1 MGIPQIQQQE
11 IARRKSR
18 ENSPSQPGKVR
29 CGFFLTAA
37 NQQPEKNPGISRN
50 CPWHFR
56 KIGYNRSVP
65 QGNIEDL
72 CNGSTPDSDSV
83 CGGSNPSSSAMKKA
97 LASASAFFNEIN
109 PLRDLWNALRA
120 WNMADAMWNACGR
133 EWIYFRLHRII
144 RQGSSARDF
153 VPVQSFKNGGI
164 LYVFPVF
171 ETAEMVQKIRWDPQT
186 QLCGVAFISLSASA
200 ENFTSAYGA
209 YFTFCKAKYFTGCF
223 VLEAPNTILAPCE
236 CHWPASFAIYFP

>member
-29 CGFFLTAA
+29 CGFFLTVA

-133 EWIYFRLHRII
+133 EWIYF
-144 RQGSSARDF
+144 
-153 VPVQSFKNGGI
+153 
-164 LYVFPVF
+164 
-171 ETAEMVQKIRWDPQT
+171 
-186 QLCGVAFISLSASA
+186 ISLSASA

-209 YFTFCKAKYFTGCF
+209 YFTFCEAKYFTGCF
-223 VLEAPNTILAPCE
+223 VLEAPNTILAPGE